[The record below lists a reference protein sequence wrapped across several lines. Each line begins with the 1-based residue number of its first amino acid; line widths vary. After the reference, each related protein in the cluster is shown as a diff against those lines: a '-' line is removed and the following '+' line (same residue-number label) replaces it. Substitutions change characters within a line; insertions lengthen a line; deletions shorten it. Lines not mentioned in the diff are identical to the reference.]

1 MLVAELKK
9 AIREVPDFPR
19 QGITFY
25 DLSTLFRDGAAFQS
39 AIERMVARFQGQPID
54 ALAGVEARGFV
65 IAASMAYALRTGLIL
80 VRKVGRLPA
89 ETERESYTL
98 EYGEAQIEIHRD
110 AVQEGQRI
118 VVVDDLLATGG
129 TAAAVGRLVA
139 RLGGR
144 LEGYAFLVELGFLK
158 GREQLGRSDVFSL
171 LHY

>member
-25 DLSTLFRDGAAFQS
+25 DLSTLFRDGAAFSS

-65 IAASMAYALRTGLIL
+65 IAAAMAYALGTGLIL

-98 EYGEAQIEIHRD
+98 EYGEAQVEVHRD

-129 TAAAVGRLVA
+129 TAAAVGRLVT

-144 LEGYAFLVELGFLK
+144 LEGYAFLVELGFLP
-158 GREQLGRSDVFSL
+158 GRERLGRSDVFSL